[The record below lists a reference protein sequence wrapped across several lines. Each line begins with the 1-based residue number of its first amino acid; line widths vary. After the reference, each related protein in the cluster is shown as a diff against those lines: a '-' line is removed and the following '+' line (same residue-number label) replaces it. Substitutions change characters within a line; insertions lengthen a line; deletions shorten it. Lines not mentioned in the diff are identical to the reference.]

1 MFNVKDDLLV
11 RPVDPVLRAL
21 APIEGDEENSEDP
34 LRAYLRE
41 IHEVNLL
48 TARDER
54 YLASR
59 MEEATALDELVASLR
74 AETASEPSSLDILH
88 ELLARIRDS
97 LWLLKTCAS
106 LLERPNLGELLT
118 ATDFRK
124 RIDGV
129 LDEDLVAALAERR
142 GCDVA
147 EIKRDLVLLSVDT
160 RLLPDR
166 VLRAECWD
174 RPASLRTAGRTGHPT
189 NPSIRALERLL
200 EEFWCQIRAEGE
212 RAQRRL
218 IEANLRLVVS
228 IAKKYLGRGLTML
241 DLIQEGNLG
250 LMRAVQ
256 KFDHRRGFKFST
268 YATWWIRQSVGRA
281 VADQSRTIRIPV
293 HMTEIINR
301 LNHVTRDLIQQLGRD
316 PYPAEVALAMG
327 LFGETFEDELVLR
340 AADLGRLP
348 FLEGEELERRRLILQ
363 AGLLADLQVLT
374 PEQRVEAERGIT
386 RVMTARRASRQPL
399 SLAAPLGDEQEG
411 QLADLVEDLGALSPS
426 EEASLALLREQ
437 VRSVLGSLPSRES
450 RIIILRFGLNDGR
463 QRTLEEVGREFGV
476 TRERIRQIEAKAL
489 RKLRHPSRSKRLKDY
504 MK

>member
-74 AETASEPSSLDILH
+74 AETASEPSDLDILD
-88 ELLARIRDS
+88 ELLVRVRES
-97 LWLLKTCAS
+97 LGLLHTCAS
-106 LLERPNLGELLT
+106 LLGRSNLGEMLT

-129 LDEDLVAALAERR
+129 LDEDLSTALAERR

-147 EIKRDLVLLSVDT
+147 EVKRDLVLLSVDT
-160 RLLPDR
+160 RLLPDD
-166 VLRAECWD
+166 VLRAVRWD
-174 RPASLRTAGRTGHPT
+174 EPATLRHEARMGHRA
-189 NPSIRALERLL
+189 NGSARALDCRLA
-200 EEFWCQIRAEGE
+200 EFWRQIRAEGE

-228 IAKKYLGRGLTML
+228 VAKKYLGRGLTML

-327 LFGETFEDELVLR
+327 LFSETFEDELVLR
-340 AADLGRLP
+340 AADLGRLAS
-348 FLEGEELERRRLILQ
+348 LEGEDPDRRQLILA

-374 PEQRVEAERGIT
+374 PEQHLEVERAIT
-386 RVMTARRASRQPL
+386 RVMTARRASRQPV
-399 SLAAPLGDEQEG
+399 SLAAPLGDEHEG
-411 QLADLVEDLGALSPS
+411 ELADLVEDLGAISPS

-463 QRTLEEVGREFGV
+463 QRTLEEVGHEFGV